1 MSAAYGNL
9 NAQSSSATSPAQLSN
24 SSSRCEY
31 INEDFACSYSIP
43 LGIRHTGLTEVGGK
57 EVNSMFEFVKLF
69 CLPQTPSR
77 LVSHLCSFIHFISM
91 KFPRFCAMGYGL
103 LVINTVGVD

>member
-1 MSAAYGNL
+1 MSRSTKANK
-9 NAQSSSATSPAQLSN
+9 LSN

-31 INEDFACSYSIP
+31 ISEDFACSYSIP
-43 LGIRHTGLTEVGGK
+43 LGIRHTGHTEVGGK

-77 LVSHLCSFIHFISM
+77 LPLMLLYTFYIDEVPEILCH
-91 KFPRFCAMGYGL
+91 GL
-103 LVINTVGVD
+103 RAIGN